1 LSQIEEDFGEETMV
15 EEGIS
20 LELDFSEI
28 DGASAGGTGGEENTI
43 DAEGG
48 LFEFD
53 GFELVGGGEFG
64 RLSDEFKK

>member
-1 LSQIEEDFGEETMV
+1 MV
-15 EEGIS
+15 EEGIF

-28 DGASAGGTGGEENTI
+28 DRASAGGAGGEKDTI

-64 RLSDEFKK
+64 GLSDEFKK